1 MSARRAGGARVPGRP
16 PLALGVLLAFACGGG
31 SSVPPGTDTGHP
43 PPTAEEEESPFPAD
57 LPADRLRGRVLDR
70 RTAQGLPDLWVRLRR
85 RGETSLVRTDER
97 GYFFADRALPQ
108 GMVGARVGIDEWDP
122 RLEPGLLR
130 LEHDPATAAE
140 VRHVLRVDAGP
151 GYRLEFLPIE
161 VRNPERWKARL
172 VERDD
177 RGSERAWSWRALR
190 PGEPPWLRYETV
202 EHEPDP
208 RYSARIELRL
218 EGGAPYSRAAVSRT
232 IGVAEE
238 PVRFVLSRL
247 AAFGGEVIDPTG
259 RPVVDA
265 RVSLRQLT
273 GGTLPVVSDA
283 WRSAYTLRSGVFLF
297 EHGVEPGRYRVRVAS
312 AGREDVDFILDL
324 EEEGITGYRIRL
336 KEVPIA
342 GAVSGELRTDGAG
355 GTPLA
360 LLSLRSTDGG
370 GVGRW
375 LHPLEKEPLWGSLTA
390 EEARLSFTFED
401 LPVGRYELELFSL
414 DGRPWEPRALEL
426 EAPATGLSFTAG
438 EGAPPVA
445 YSFDVRDRA
454 TGEALSECRVVFR
467 APGWWNPEGL
477 LLAPGSVAARVS
489 PETGLTWMV
498 YQPGFRPSYGDLP
511 HAVEGAALEI
521 PVELERGWGAELW
534 LRDVGGGADRPE
546 LDTWAT
552 MALVHQASPVP
563 GVPVRGDGVVLGVS
577 DGSGVVR
584 VSLEAAPGRLE
595 VGGAEW
601 EAIDSAFF
609 AGGRLLPGSDTG
621 GATREYRSVPIWLR
635 RRGGD

>member
-1 MSARRAGGARVPGRP
+1 
-16 PLALGVLLAFACGGG
+16 VLLALACGER
-31 SSVPPGTDTGHP
+31 SPAPTGR
-43 PPTAEEEESPFPAD
+43 PTESAVETPLRAEAEEPSFPAD

-97 GYFFADRALPQ
+97 GYFFADRALPK
-108 GMVGARVGIDEWDP
+108 GMVSARVGIDEWDP
-122 RLEPGLLR
+122 SLESSPIR
-130 LEHDPATAAE
+130 LEHDPAAAAE

-177 RGSERAWSWRALR
+177 RGDERAWSWRSLR
-190 PGEPPWLRYETV
+190 PGELPWLRYEGV

-218 EGGAPYSRAAVSRT
+218 EGGDRYSRAAVRRT

-238 PVRFVLSRL
+238 PVRFVLCRL

-265 RVSLRQLT
+265 RIALRQLT
-273 GGTLPVVSDA
+273 GRTLPVGSDA
-283 WRSAYTLRSGVFLF
+283 WQRAYTRRSGVFLF

-312 AGREDVDFILDL
+312 AGREDVDFTLDL
-324 EEEGITGYRIRL
+324 EEEGISGYRIRL

-355 GTPLA
+355 GTPVA
-360 LLSLRSTDGG
+360 LLSLRSTDGS
-370 GVGRW
+370 GVARW
-375 LHPLEKEPLWGSLTA
+375 LHPKEEEPLWGSLTA

-401 LPVGRYELELFSL
+401 VPVGRYELALFPL
-414 DGRPWEPRALEL
+414 DGRPWQPRALEL

-445 YSFDVRDRA
+445 YSFDVRDRG
-454 TGEALSECRVVFR
+454 TGEGLPEFRAVFR

-477 LLAPGSVAARVS
+477 RLSPGVAAAI
-489 PETGLTWMV
+489 PPDTGLTWMV
-498 YQPGFRPSYGDLP
+498 YQPGFRPSYGELP
-511 HAVEGAALEI
+511 REVEGTALAI
-521 PVELERGWGAELW
+521 PVELEPGWGAELW
-534 LRDVGGGADRPE
+534 LRDVGGGGDRPE

-552 MALVHQASPVP
+552 MARVHLAPPVR
-563 GVPVRGDGVVLGVS
+563 GVPVLADGVVLGAS
-577 DGSGVVR
+577 DESGVVR
-584 VSLEAAPGRLE
+584 VSLGAEPGRLE

-609 AGGRLLPGSDTG
+609 AGGRILSAGETG
-621 GATREYRSVPIWLR
+621 GATWEYRSVPSWLR